1 MGESRFFMKIPEYHE
16 LFALKLVLMLPMIL
30 SIFEKDRKL
39 IADLPIKTK
48 EPYMDLLQLAMDNT
62 HRELARQE
70 LRLKHLHIEII
81 EQDLSQQGLSC
92 LFSCRGYTHQFHMRL
107 DLLRAE
113 IILWMRHFL
122 GQDVLQYIKT
132 GVPDHFK

>member
-1 MGESRFFMKIPEYHE
+1 
-16 LFALKLVLMLPMIL
+16 
-30 SIFEKDRKL
+30 
-39 IADLPIKTK
+39 
-48 EPYMDLLQLAMDNT
+48 
-62 HRELARQE
+62 
-70 LRLKHLHIEII
+70 
-81 EQDLSQQGLSC
+81 
-92 LFSCRGYTHQFHMRL
+92 MRL